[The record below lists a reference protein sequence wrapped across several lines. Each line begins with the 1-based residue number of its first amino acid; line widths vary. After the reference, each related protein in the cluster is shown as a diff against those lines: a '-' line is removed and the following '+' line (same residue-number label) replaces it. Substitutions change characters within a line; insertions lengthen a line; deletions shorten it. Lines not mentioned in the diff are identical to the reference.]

1 MKGNAFRGWK
11 HIFDFSWKQAVA
23 GKGFKAVTA
32 LVAIILLLVG
42 AAIPVIMASVQEE
55 DAQKVSPIETVHIV
69 DESGLAVLYTDEFAG
84 MYGDRYAEIN
94 FAEMETNWQQ
104 TKASLGEEKPNDLV
118 LHITQQDEEGYL
130 VSAIIP
136 FGSAL
141 TQGDAE
147 DFLEDFMICV
157 EQSKLLSSGIDA
169 GKLVYAMS
177 GVSSELAVAGEEEK
191 SVGEQLTAMLVPM
204 LIIFLLYMMTLLYGQ
219 SITNVVSIEK
229 TSKLMEMILTMTRP
243 EALIFGKVLAS
254 FTAAVL
260 QMGLWILCLVGGFF
274 GGDILAK
281 ELIYPEYNNILLE
294 VFKLMQNQDG
304 STAFSIGAVVLSIGA
319 LAIGFLFYCA
329 IAAMVASFVS
339 KSEEVATCASYYQ
352 FVVIAGFL
360 GSYMLPIMQENEMIN
375 TILRIVPVTS
385 AFMLPGDI
393 LVGNV
398 TVWMGAL
405 YLLLLFAFTLGSVY
419 ISGRVYKSQIL
430 NRGNSIFDRLKKR
443 KA

>member
-1 MKGNAFRGWK
+1 MKRNAFKGWK
-11 HIFDFSWKQAVA
+11 HIFDFSWKQAVEA
-23 GKGFKAVTA
+23 KGFKTITAV
-32 LVAIILLLVG
+32 VAVILLLVG
-42 AAIPVIMASVQEE
+42 AAVPIIMAFSQEE

-69 DESGLAVLYTDEFAG
+69 DESGLAVLFTDEFAG
-84 MYGDRYAEIN
+84 MYGDRYAEIT
-94 FAEMETNWQQ
+94 FAVMEADWQQ
-104 TKASLGEEKPNDLV
+104 TNPSLGEEHPHDLV
-118 LHITQQDEEGYL
+118 LHITHQEEDGYL
-130 VSAIIP
+130 VSGIIP

-141 TQGDAE
+141 SQDDAE

-177 GVSSELAVAGEEEK
+177 GVSSELVVAGEAEK
-191 SVGEQLTAMLVPM
+191 SLGEELTAMLLPM
-204 LIIFLLYMMTLLYGQ
+204 VIVFLLYFMTLMYGQ

-229 TSKLMEMILTMTRP
+229 TSKLMEMILTMARP

-254 FTAAVL
+254 FATAML
-260 QMGLWILCLVGGFF
+260 QMVLWILCLVGGFF

-281 ELIYPEYNNILLE
+281 EMIYPEFQNVVLE

-304 STAFSIGAVVLSIGA
+304 STAFTIGAVVLGMGA
-319 LAIGFLFYCA
+319 LAVGFLFYCVV
-329 IAAMVASFVS
+329 AALVASFVS
-339 KSEEVATCASYYQ
+339 KAEEVATCAAYYQ

-360 GSYMLPIMQENEMIN
+360 GSYMVPLTQENEMIN
-375 TILRIVPVTS
+375 TILRIIPVTS

-398 TVWMGAL
+398 TVGMGAL
-405 YLLLLFAFTLGSVY
+405 YLLLLFAFTLAFVY
-419 ISGRVYKSQIL
+419 VAGRAYKSQVF
-430 NRGNSIFDRLKKR
+430 NRGNSIFERLKKR